1 VRKPLAANS
10 VTQIH
15 GHFGVLKLMLGSG
28 EYSHA
33 FVDTDG
39 RVWDPAGGKCH

>member
-1 VRKPLAANS
+1 

-33 FVDTDG
+33 FIDTDG